1 MCYLKQVNEQKLVP
15 KKYKKLLFITENICF
30 KINYVLLFRNNY
42 VKGNFNFIKCI
53 YPQTNNYFL

>member
-30 KINYVLLFRNNY
+30 KINYVLLFRN
-42 VKGNFNFIKCI
+42 KLCKR
-53 YPQTNNYFL
+53 